1 MTDMASD
8 CCCRFDILCVV
19 KDTVD
24 READGRLAEFV
35 VNSHMRSHPNADPAA
50 VRPLPGPKALPLDR
64 HDACGCAVC
73 HLHSHAVPYLVCL
86 HGPDPKLTGD

>member
-1 MTDMASD
+1 MA
-8 CCCRFDILCVV
+8 CRRFDILCVV

-50 VRPLPGPKALPLDR
+50 VRPPPL
-64 HDACGCAVC
+64 APASPAASM
-73 HLHSHAVPYLVCL
+73 LA
-86 HGPDPKLTGD
+86 